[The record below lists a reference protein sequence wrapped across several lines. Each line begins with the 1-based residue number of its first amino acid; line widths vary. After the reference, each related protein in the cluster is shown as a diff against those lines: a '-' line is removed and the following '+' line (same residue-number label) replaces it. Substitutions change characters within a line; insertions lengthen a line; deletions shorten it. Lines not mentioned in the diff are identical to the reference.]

1 MKFLKF
7 LLGMTLALSIGCS
20 VPESSSI
27 ETSTVA
33 QHEELIRGVLELI
46 GAGELDAAMEFY
58 AEDYI
63 YHGPGGMELRG
74 REAIRGLWIDFQIG
88 LPDLTSTVEDLVI
101 QDDKIVLRWTI
112 RGTHSGEFLGYPP
125 SNNKITLP
133 ITEIFRVS
141 DGQLVEAWDQW
152 GHKYLE
158 EQLSSN

>member
-1 MKFLKF
+1 MV
-7 LLGMTLALSIGCS
+7 LLSQF
-20 VPESSSI
+20 VF
-27 ETSTVA
+27 
-33 QHEELIRGVLELI
+33 HR
-46 GAGELDAAMEFY
+46 
-58 AEDYI
+58 
-63 YHGPGGMELRG
+63 
-74 REAIRGLWIDFQIG
+74 
-88 LPDLTSTVEDLVI
+88 